1 VSRDDHKRAIGQVVS
16 VAADRFVVEMRAG
29 TDNFTVVGF
38 DGVHYV
44 ARLGSFLV
52 IPAQTDYVVAE
63 VVGLREK
70 DASTA
75 AERGELDR
83 ASSAKFLD
91 LVPVGMLPIG
101 GGDFRFGVSVFPS
114 LYADALYALDEEL
127 DRIFE
132 TNDAIV
138 PGLGLAGGACVP
150 PQATRLRAL
159 PIGKSVVFENYEVKV
174 GLNDFFG
181 GHVAVLGNTGSGK
194 SCTVAS
200 VLQSLFSKPDE
211 HHARGA
217 TFVVFD
223 VNGEY
228 HEALAPLAEVGGI
241 GVHRVV
247 LDGSTTGFRLPHWFL
262 EMAEWELLLQASE
275 KTQLPVLRTALG
287 LTSLFHAK
295 TPAALQLREHFV
307 ATCIIECFR
316 GADGDSPVSK
326 FQRVVSL
333 LQKYPTPGLDMA
345 LLNKFGPNMQY
356 GNFTSPAGQAGFLN
370 EVRKK
375 VREDVP
381 LPAYKRTPF
390 AFDELNECL
399 DFAILYEE
407 AHGNRQIRDYCSAM
421 VTRLKSLQEREEYA
435 FLRHGADEL
444 TGAPSD
450 LQFLADVVGLQA
462 KGEDWVKRDQ
472 IIIIDMNTIEDEI
485 VELVSAVIARMLFRL
500 LRRAEPRNRFPIHLL
515 LEEAHRYI
523 ASTPSRFSIDAT
535 KVFERIAKEG
545 RKYGMFVL
553 LASQRPSE
561 LSKTVLSQ
569 CSNFLVHRIQN
580 PDDLSQIRQMT
591 PFISDSVLKRL
602 PSLPRQH
609 ALVFGTSVN
618 LPTTFKVRQASPRPR
633 SDDTAVIDLWFHEEG
648 RAANVNLGLKPQT
661 LDDADEAEEVPADE
675 ADIEEVDPE
684 PPFDDEIDF

>member
-1 VSRDDHKRAIGQVVS
+1 MSHDDRKRAIGKVVS
-16 VAADRFVVEMRAG
+16 VAADRFVVEMHVG

-38 DGVHYV
+38 DDVHYV
-44 ARLGSFLV
+44 ARLGSFLM
-52 IPAQTDYVVAE
+52 IPSQSEYVVVE
-63 VVGLREK
+63 VVGLRER
-70 DASTA
+70 DASTPS
-75 AERGELDR
+75 ERGDFDR
-83 ASSAKFLD
+83 AGSSKYLD
-91 LVPVGMLPIG
+91 VVPVGMLPMRG
-101 GGDFRFGVSVFPS
+101 GAFRFGVSVFPS
-114 LYADALYALDEEL
+114 LYADALYALDGEL

-132 TNDAIV
+132 TEAAVEPSVGQD
-138 PGLGLAGGACVP
+138 GGACEP
-150 PQATRLRAL
+150 EGATRYRVL
-159 PIGKSVVFENYEVKV
+159 PIGKSVVFENYDIKV
-174 GLNDFFG
+174 RLNEFFG

-200 VLQSLFSKPDE
+200 VLQSLFSKPEE

-228 HEALAPLAEVGGI
+228 HAALAASAKEGAI
-241 GVHRVV
+241 GVERVV
-247 LDGSTTGFRLPHWFL
+247 LDGTAAGFRMPHWFL

-275 KTQLPVLRTALG
+275 RTQLPVLRTALG
-287 LTSLFHAK
+287 LTSLFHAD
-295 TPAALQLREHFV
+295 TPEALALREHFV

-333 LQKYPTPGLDMA
+333 LQKYPTNDLNMA
-345 LLNKFGPNMQY
+345 LLNRFNPNFQY
-356 GNFTSPAGQAGFLN
+356 GNFSGNNQSAFLD

-375 VREDVP
+375 LREDAP
-381 LPAYKRTPF
+381 LPAYNRTPF
-390 AFDELNECL
+390 SFDELHECL

-407 AHGNRQIRDYCSAM
+407 AHGNRQIRDYCSSM
-421 VTRLKSLQEREEYA
+421 VTRLRSLQERTEYA
-435 FLRHGADEL
+435 FLRHEGADVDAAVSDLEFL
-444 TGAPSD
+444 TGI
-450 LQFLADVVGLQA
+450 VGLERA
-462 KGEDWVKRDQ
+462 AGESFTKRNQ
-472 IIIIDMNTIEDEI
+472 VIIIDLNSVEDEI
-485 VELVSAVIARMLFRL
+485 VELVSAVIARMLFRF
-500 LRRAEPRNRFPIHLL
+500 LRHAEPRNRFPIHLL
-515 LEEAHRYI
+515 LEEAHRYV

-535 KVFERIAKEG
+535 KIFERIAKEG

-591 PFISDSVLKRL
+591 PFISESVLKRL

-618 LPTTFKVRQASPRPR
+618 LPTTFKVREASPRPR
-633 SDDTAVIDLWFHEEG
+633 SDDTAVVDLWFHEEG
-648 RAANVNLGLKPQT
+648 RAADIRLALRPADAAAAVGGEPMAVNEA
-661 LDDADEAEEVPADE
+661 LDD
-675 ADIEEVDPE
+675 DI
-684 PPFDDEIDF
+684 F

>member
-1 VSRDDHKRAIGQVVS
+1 MSHDDRKRAIGKVVS
-16 VAADRFVVEMRAG
+16 VAADRFVVEMHAG

-38 DGVHYV
+38 DDVHYV
-44 ARLGSFLV
+44 ARLGSFLM
-52 IPAQTDYVVAE
+52 IPSQSEYVVAE
-63 VVGLREK
+63 VVGLRER
-70 DASTA
+70 DASTPF
-75 AERGELDR
+75 ERGDFDR
-83 ASSAKFLD
+83 AGSSKYLD
-91 LVPVGMLPIG
+91 VVPVGMLPMRG
-101 GGDFRFGVSVFPS
+101 GAFRFGVSVFPS
-114 LYADALYALDEEL
+114 LYADALYALDGEL

-132 TNDAIV
+132 TEAADEPSV
-138 PGLGLAGGACVP
+138 GLNGGACEP
-150 PQATRLRAL
+150 EGATRYRVL
-159 PIGKSVVFENYEVKV
+159 PIGKSVVFEDYDIKV
-174 GLNDFFG
+174 RLNEFFG

-200 VLQSLFSKPDE
+200 VLQSLFSKPEE

-217 TFVVFD
+217 TFIVFD

-228 HEALAPLAEVGGI
+228 HEALAPLAKDGGI
-241 GVHRVV
+241 GVQRVI
-247 LDGSTTGFRLPHWFL
+247 LDGTPAGFRMPHWFL

-275 KTQLPVLRTALG
+275 RTQLPVLRTALG
-287 LTSLFHAK
+287 LTSLFHAN
-295 TPAALQLREHFV
+295 TPDALALREHFV

-333 LQKYPTPGLDMA
+333 LQKYPTNSLNMA
-345 LLNKFGPNMQY
+345 LLNRFNPNFQY
-356 GNFTSPAGQAGFLN
+356 GNFSGNNQSAFLD

-375 VREDVP
+375 LREDAP
-381 LPAYKRTPF
+381 LPAYNRTPF
-390 AFDELNECL
+390 SFDELHECL

-407 AHGNRQIRDYCSAM
+407 AHGNRQIRDYCSSM
-421 VTRLKSLQEREEYA
+421 VTRLRSLQERTEYA
-435 FLRHGADEL
+435 FLRHEGADV
-444 TGAPSD
+444 GAAVSD
-450 LQFLADVVGLQA
+450 LEFLTNIVGLEGA
-462 KGEDWVKRDQ
+462 AGEAFTKRNQ
-472 IIIIDMNTIEDEI
+472 VIIIDLNSVEDEI
-485 VELVSAVIARMLFRL
+485 VELVSAVIARMLFRF
-500 LRRAEPRNRFPIHLL
+500 LRHAEPRNRFPIHLL
-515 LEEAHRYI
+515 LEEAHRYV

-535 KVFERIAKEG
+535 KIFERIAKEG

-618 LPTTFKVRQASPRPR
+618 LPTTFKVREASPRPR
-633 SDDTAVIDLWFHEEG
+633 SDDTAVVDLWFHEEG
-648 RAANVNLGLKPQT
+648 RAAGIRLAPVDTAGGEPMAVNEAS
-661 LDDADEAEEVPADE
+661 DD
-675 ADIEEVDPE
+675 DI
-684 PPFDDEIDF
+684 F

>member
-1 VSRDDHKRAIGQVVS
+1 MSHDDRKRAIGKVVS
-16 VAADRFVVEMRAG
+16 VAADRFVVEMHVG

-38 DGVHYV
+38 DDVHYV
-44 ARLGSFLV
+44 ARLGSFLM
-52 IPAQTDYVVAE
+52 IPSQSEYVVVE
-63 VVGLREK
+63 VVGLRER
-70 DASTA
+70 DASTPS
-75 AERGELDR
+75 ERGDFDR
-83 ASSAKFLD
+83 AGSSKYLD
-91 LVPVGMLPIG
+91 VVPVGMLPMRG
-101 GGDFRFGVSVFPS
+101 GAFRFGVSVFPS
-114 LYADALYALDEEL
+114 LYADALYALDGEL

-132 TNDAIV
+132 TEAAVEPSVGPD
-138 PGLGLAGGACVP
+138 GGACQP
-150 PQATRLRAL
+150 EGATRYRVL
-159 PIGKSVVFENYEVKV
+159 PIGKSVVFEDYDVKV
-174 GLNDFFG
+174 RLNEFFG

-200 VLQSLFSKPDE
+200 VLQSLFSKPEE

-228 HEALAPLAEVGGI
+228 HAALAASAKEGAI
-241 GVHRVV
+241 GVERVV
-247 LDGSTTGFRLPHWFL
+247 LDGTAAGFRMPHWFL

-275 KTQLPVLRTALG
+275 RTQLPVLRTALG
-287 LTSLFHAK
+287 LTSLFHAN
-295 TPAALQLREHFV
+295 TPDALALREHFV

-333 LQKYPTPGLDMA
+333 LQKYPTNDLNMA
-345 LLNKFGPNMQY
+345 LLNRFNPNFQY
-356 GNFTSPAGQAGFLN
+356 GNFSGNNQSAFLD

-375 VREDVP
+375 LREDAP
-381 LPAYKRTPF
+381 LPAYNRTPF
-390 AFDELNECL
+390 SFDELHECL

-407 AHGNRQIRDYCSAM
+407 AHGNRQIRDYCSSL
-421 VTRLKSLQEREEYA
+421 VTRLRSLQERTEYA
-435 FLRHGADEL
+435 FLRHEGADV
-444 TGAPSD
+444 GAAVSD
-450 LQFLADVVGLQA
+450 LEFLTNIVGLGRVVGEA
-462 KGEDWVKRDQ
+462 FTKRNQ
-472 IIIIDMNTIEDEI
+472 VIIIDLNSVEDEI
-485 VELVSAVIARMLFRL
+485 VELVSAVIARMLFRF
-500 LRRAEPRNRFPIHLL
+500 LRHAEPRNRFPIHLL
-515 LEEAHRYI
+515 LEEAHRYV

-535 KVFERIAKEG
+535 KIFERIAKEG

-591 PFISDSVLKRL
+591 PFISESVLKRL

-618 LPTTFKVRQASPRPR
+618 LPTTFKVREAFPRPR
-633 SDDTAVIDLWFHEEG
+633 SDDTAVVDLWFHEEG
-648 RAANVNLGLKPQT
+648 RAA
-661 LDDADEAEEVPADE
+661 DIRIAPADTAGGEPMAVNE
-675 ADIEEVDPE
+675 ASDDDI
-684 PPFDDEIDF
+684 F

>member
-1 VSRDDHKRAIGQVVS
+1 MSHDDRKRAIGKVVS
-16 VAADRFVVEMRAG
+16 VAADRFVVEMHVG

-44 ARLGSFLV
+44 ARLGSFLM
-52 IPAQTDYVVAE
+52 IPSQSEYVVVE
-63 VVGLREK
+63 VVGLRER
-70 DASTA
+70 DASTPS
-75 AERGELDR
+75 ERGDFDR
-83 ASSAKFLD
+83 AGSSKYLD
-91 LVPVGMLPIG
+91 LVPVGMLPMRG
-101 GGDFRFGVSVFPS
+101 GAFRFGVSVFPS
-114 LYADALYALDEEL
+114 LYADALYALDGEL

-132 TNDAIV
+132 TEAAVEPSVGPD
-138 PGLGLAGGACVP
+138 GGACEP
-150 PQATRLRAL
+150 EGATRYRVL
-159 PIGKSVVFENYEVKV
+159 PIGKSVVFENYDIKV
-174 GLNDFFG
+174 RLNEFFG

-200 VLQSLFSKPDE
+200 VLQSLFSKPEE

-228 HEALAPLAEVGGI
+228 HAALAASAKEGAI
-241 GVHRVV
+241 GVERVV
-247 LDGSTTGFRLPHWFL
+247 LDGTAAGFRMPHWFL

-275 KTQLPVLRTALG
+275 RTQLPVLRTALG
-287 LTSLFHAK
+287 LTSLFHAN
-295 TPAALQLREHFV
+295 TPEALALREHFV

-333 LQKYPTPGLDMA
+333 LQKYPTNDLNMA
-345 LLNKFGPNMQY
+345 LLNRFNPNFQY
-356 GNFTSPAGQAGFLN
+356 GNFSGNNQSAFLD

-375 VREDVP
+375 LREDAP
-381 LPAYKRTPF
+381 LPAYNRTPF
-390 AFDELNECL
+390 SFDELHECL

-407 AHGNRQIRDYCSAM
+407 AHGNRQIRDYCSSM
-421 VTRLKSLQEREEYA
+421 VTRLRSLQERTEYA
-435 FLRHGADEL
+435 FLRHEGADVD
-444 TGAPSD
+444 AAVSD
-450 LQFLADVVGLQA
+450 LEFLTNIVGLQRAAGESFA
-462 KGEDWVKRDQ
+462 KRNQ
-472 IIIIDMNTIEDEI
+472 IIIIDLNSVEDEI
-485 VELVSAVIARMLFRL
+485 VELVSAVIARMLFRF
-500 LRRAEPRNRFPIHLL
+500 LRHAEPRNRFPIHLL
-515 LEEAHRYI
+515 LEEAHRYV

-535 KVFERIAKEG
+535 KIFERIAKEG

-591 PFISDSVLKRL
+591 PFISESVLKRL

-618 LPTTFKVRQASPRPR
+618 LPTTFKVREAFPRPR
-633 SDDTAVIDLWFHEEG
+633 SDDTAVVDLWFHEEG
-648 RAANVNLGLKPQT
+648 RAADIRLALRPVDAAAAATGEEPMAVNEAP
-661 LDDADEAEEVPADE
+661 DD
-675 ADIEEVDPE
+675 DI
-684 PPFDDEIDF
+684 F

>member
-1 VSRDDHKRAIGQVVS
+1 MSHDDRKRAIGKVVS
-16 VAADRFVVEMRAG
+16 VAADRFVVEMHVG

-44 ARLGSFLV
+44 ARLGSFLM
-52 IPAQTDYVVAE
+52 IPSQSEYVVVE
-63 VVGLREK
+63 VVGLRER
-70 DASTA
+70 DASTPS
-75 AERGELDR
+75 ERGDFDR
-83 ASSAKFLD
+83 AGSSKYLD
-91 LVPVGMLPIG
+91 VVPVGMLPMRG
-101 GGDFRFGVSVFPS
+101 GAFRFGVSVFPS
-114 LYADALYALDEEL
+114 LYADALYALDGEL

-132 TNDAIV
+132 TEAAVEPSVGPD
-138 PGLGLAGGACVP
+138 GGACEP
-150 PQATRLRAL
+150 EGATRYRVL
-159 PIGKSVVFENYEVKV
+159 PIGKSVVFENYDIKV
-174 GLNDFFG
+174 RLNEFFG

-200 VLQSLFSKPDE
+200 VLQSLFSKPEE

-228 HEALAPLAEVGGI
+228 HAALAASAKEGAI
-241 GVHRVV
+241 GVERVV
-247 LDGSTTGFRLPHWFL
+247 LDGTAAGFRMPHWFL

-275 KTQLPVLRTALG
+275 RTQLPVLRTALG
-287 LTSLFHAK
+287 LTSLFHAN
-295 TPAALQLREHFV
+295 TPEALALREHFV

-333 LQKYPTPGLDMA
+333 LQKYPTNDLNMA
-345 LLNKFGPNMQY
+345 LLNRFNPNFQY
-356 GNFTSPAGQAGFLN
+356 GNFSGNNQSAFLD

-375 VREDVP
+375 LREDAP
-381 LPAYKRTPF
+381 LPAYNRTPF
-390 AFDELNECL
+390 SFDELHECL

-407 AHGNRQIRDYCSAM
+407 AHGNRQIRDYCSSM
-421 VTRLKSLQEREEYA
+421 VTRLRSLQERTEYA
-435 FLRHGADEL
+435 FLRHEGADVD
-444 TGAPSD
+444 AAVSD
-450 LQFLADVVGLQA
+450 LEFLTKIVGLERA
-462 KGEDWVKRDQ
+462 AGESFTKRNQ
-472 IIIIDMNTIEDEI
+472 VIIIDLNSVEDEI
-485 VELVSAVIARMLFRL
+485 VELVSAVIARMLFRF
-500 LRRAEPRNRFPIHLL
+500 LRHAEPRNRFPIHLL
-515 LEEAHRYI
+515 LEEAHRYV

-535 KVFERIAKEG
+535 KIFERIAKEG

-591 PFISDSVLKRL
+591 PFISESVLKRL

-618 LPTTFKVRQASPRPR
+618 LPTTFKVREASPRPH
-633 SDDTAVIDLWFHEEG
+633 SDDTAVVDLWFHEEG
-648 RAANVNLGLKPQT
+648 RAADIHL
-661 LDDADEAEEVPADE
+661 ARRPADAAAAAE
-675 ADIEEVDPE
+675 GEPMAANAAPDDDI
-684 PPFDDEIDF
+684 F

>member
-1 VSRDDHKRAIGQVVS
+1 VTHDDRKRAIGKVVS
-16 VAADRFVVEMRAG
+16 VAADRFVVEMHAG

-38 DGVHYV
+38 DNVHYV
-44 ARLGSFLV
+44 ARLGSFLMV
-52 IPAQTDYVVAE
+52 PAQSEYVVVE
-63 VVGLREK
+63 VVGLRER
-70 DASTA
+70 DATA
-75 AERGELDR
+75 LADRGDFDR

-91 LVPVGMLPIG
+91 VVPVGMLPVAG
-101 GGDFRFGVSVFPS
+101 GSFRFGVSVFPS
-114 LYADALYALDEEL
+114 LYADALYALDGEL

-132 TNDAIV
+132 TALAVEPSAGLDGSACIP
-138 PGLGLAGGACVP
+138 PG
-150 PQATRLRAL
+150 ATRLRDL
-159 PIGKSVVFENYEVKV
+159 PIGKSVVFEDYEVKAR
-174 GLNDFFG
+174 LNEFFG
-181 GHVAVLGNTGSGK
+181 GHVAILGNTGSGK

-200 VLQSLFSKPDE
+200 LLQSLFGKPDE
-211 HHARGA
+211 HYARGA

-228 HEALAPLAEVGGI
+228 HEALAPLAKEGGI

-247 LDGSTTGFRLPHWFL
+247 LDGTAGGFRVPHWFL

-275 KTQLPVLRTALG
+275 RTQLPVLRTALG
-287 LTSLFHAK
+287 LTSLFHAN
-295 TPAALQLREHFV
+295 TPEALAIREHFV

-326 FQRVVSL
+326 FQRVVAL
-333 LQKYPTPGLDMA
+333 LQKYPTADLHMT
-345 LLNKFGPNMQY
+345 LLKKFGPNMQY
-356 GNFTSPAGQAGFLN
+356 GNFTGNNQELFLN

-375 VREDVP
+375 ILEDSP

-390 AFDELNECL
+390 SFDELHECL

-407 AHGNRQIRDYCSAM
+407 SHGNRQIRDYCSAM
-421 VTRLKSLQEREEYA
+421 VTRLKSLQERAEYA
-435 FLRHGADEL
+435 FLRHEAGDLE
-444 TGAPSD
+444 TAPGD
-450 LQFLADVVGLQA
+450 LDFLARIVGLEPA
-462 KGEDWVKRDQ
+462 KEGFSKRHQ
-472 IIIIDMNTIEDEI
+472 IIIIDMNAVEDEI

-523 ASTPSRFSIDAT
+523 ASNPSRFSIDAT

-545 RKYGMFVL
+545 RKYGMFIL

-609 ALVFGTSVN
+609 ALIFGTSVN
-618 LPTTFKVRQASPRPR
+618 LPMTFKVREASPRPR
-633 SDDTAVIDLWFHEEG
+633 SDDTAIVDLWFHEEG
-648 RAANVNLGLKPQT
+648 RAAAIRLVPAT
-661 LDDADEAEEVPADE
+661 LAVAAADEVMRPSLPE
-675 ADIEEVDPE
+675 AGL
-684 PPFDDEIDF
+684 